1 MIRLGY
7 IILNKAQI
15 FRDSLI
21 AWNNKNENAKTW
33 FNFQSHFR
41 KAYRDLK
48 KVRALTIQNS
58 TIANATIVNE
68 IKKHNTQTM
77 QNITDSLKCSIYE
90 TVNLMSSD
98 QEPDNLTA
106 NAVTVQSLQNEI
118 RELKDIIAQLAKAQA
133 PQQSRKKKQP
143 RKYCWTHGWCAHS
156 SMDCKSKAEGHKDEA
171 TVENKMGGSTKN
183 CVTNW
188 LKENGFKL
196 TTRDFN
202 NKPITINKKLLF
214 FRTFLSQLA
223 KPTQSFLKADTGA
236 SATFIKES
244 HKQYTSRT

>member
-1 MIRLGY
+1 MSPDELHQKEEDVKNFTYDPTFPVSTGFNEILHLKDLHELTGSTISETKMIRLGY

-183 CVTNW
+183 CVTN
-188 LKENGFKL
+188 
-196 TTRDFN
+196 
-202 NKPITINKKLLF
+202 
-214 FRTFLSQLA
+214 
-223 KPTQSFLKADTGA
+223 
-236 SATFIKES
+236 
-244 HKQYTSRT
+244 